1 MKAMLLAAGHGTRL
15 RPLTDRVPKAMVPVG
30 GMPVIE
36 HNLRLVRRHGVDDVI
51 INLHAHPDAIP
62 AYVGDGSRWRLHVT
76 YSYEEHLLG
85 TAGAVKRMEQALD
98 GETFAV
104 IYADNLSDGD
114 LSALLALHRRTGAVA
129 TLALHVPEDPRASGI
144 VDMDEQGRVR
154 GFVEKPGHYDA
165 ALGVWANAGI
175 YILEPSVLRDI
186 PPGVPYDFGH
196 DLFPRLL
203 AQGHPL
209 YAAPVCTYFLAIDTP
224 QRYAAAQSFFAR
236 R

>member
-1 MKAMLLAAGHGTRL
+1 MLLAAGHGTRL

-36 HNLRLVRRHGVDDVI
+36 QNLRLVARHGVDEVI

-62 AYVGDGSRWRLHVT
+62 AYVGDGSRWGLHVT
-76 YSYEEHLLG
+76 YSYEERLLG

-114 LSALLALHRRTGAVA
+114 LSA
-129 TLALHVPEDPRASGI
+129 TLALHVPGDPRASGI
-144 VDMDEQGRVR
+144 VDVDERGRVR

-175 YILEPSVLRDI
+175 YILEPSVLRAI
-186 PPGVPYDFGH
+186 PAGVPYDFGH

-209 YAAPVCTYFLAIDTP
+209 YAAPVCTFFLAIDTP
-224 QRYAAAQSFFAR
+224 ERYAAAQAFFAR

>member
-1 MKAMLLAAGHGTRL
+1 MLLAAAGHGTRL

-36 HNLRLVRRHGVDDVI
+36 HNLRLVRRHGVDEVI

-62 AYVGDGSRWRLHVT
+62 AYVGDGSRWGLHVV
-76 YSYEEHLLG
+76 YSQEEHLLG
-85 TAGAVKRMEQALD
+85 TAGAVKRMEHALD

-104 IYADNLSDGD
+104 IYADNLS
-114 LSALLALHRRTGAVA
+114 ALLALHQRMGAVA

-144 VDMDEQGRVR
+144 VDVDERGRVR
-154 GFVEKPGHYDA
+154 GFVEKPRHYDA
-165 ALGVWANAGI
+165 VLGVWANAGI
-175 YILEPSVLRDI
+175 YILEPSVLRKI

-196 DLFPRLL
+196 DLFPGLL

-224 QRYAAAQSFFAR
+224 ERYAAAQAFFAR